1 MMTPTSA
8 ATLTYEA
15 RMGSKYADCPVCG
28 GESTLICRKTA
39 LEKRDALEVN
49 EWFDRRLKEGCSIL
63 CDGIHIDPIN
73 LLVRGHRIC
82 IRCLFVTSIQNEE
95 ELEWILT
102 SGAIEALRTDEAKRL
117 DVLRTI
123 LKTSPGEGSLSVL
136 DLEGRLNRKT
146 ADRRIFTKHGRKHFE
161 NPQFRQA
168 LVKLCLQYLTTPD
181 HAEVFTDVVSNVFT
195 NGVQSL
201 MEVVFALPIARE
213 LIMVTFD
220 IDCACLVRTIVTN
233 NQFPFIPQ
241 KMLPDLGDANRLR
254 AAFEEKRKG
263 RLIRSHLLFAVMA
276 NLLNL
281 SELVNE
287 ENRNEI
293 LEMALVFAELSMQ
306 HENRQFLTE
315 QDKETERKKAGDAA
329 RIAQLQKGTNQAKEN
344 MPKKPAENPRGKVEI
359 DPRRLPHNREIL
371 SCIILKLQSLLGRP
385 LDEKLRDRAIRA
397 VKTHEVYSFRGPCAS
412 IGARLDSLLQELH

>member
-220 IDCACLVRTIVTN
+220 IDGASEVIKDGETGILVPAKDVEA
-233 NQFPFIPQ
+233 
-241 KMLPDLGDANRLR
+241 M
-254 AAFEEKRKG
+254 AAGIHKVLTEKEMAREMAKKGRQRVEKRFPVEIMVK
-263 RLIRSHLLFAVMA
+263 RI
-276 NLLNL
+276 
-281 SELVNE
+281 SELYH
-287 ENRNEI
+287 
-293 LEMALVFAELSMQ
+293 A
-306 HENRQFLTE
+306 
-315 QDKETERKKAGDAA
+315 
-329 RIAQLQKGTNQAKEN
+329 
-344 MPKKPAENPRGKVEI
+344 
-359 DPRRLPHNREIL
+359 
-371 SCIILKLQSLLGRP
+371 
-385 LDEKLRDRAIRA
+385 
-397 VKTHEVYSFRGPCAS
+397 
-412 IGARLDSLLQELH
+412 LLQEEKKRKESLP